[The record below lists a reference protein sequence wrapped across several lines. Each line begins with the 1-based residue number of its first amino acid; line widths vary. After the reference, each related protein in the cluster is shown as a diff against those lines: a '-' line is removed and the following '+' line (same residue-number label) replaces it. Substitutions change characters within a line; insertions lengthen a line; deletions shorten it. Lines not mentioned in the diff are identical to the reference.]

1 MPQRRTSTLPVSS
14 LPTGTLSCGRL
25 GTDISRADMSAWDDF
40 QTVCAGLEFVTNAS
54 NLSHDRFD
62 FRRGVFTL
70 GSLAFEHADLLGQT
84 VALGLQ
90 VFRAGLDG
98 LALGFQFAETG
109 LVQERLGVLRLA
121 RRARTLSRS
130 LRSRAMSSMLSTDL
144 KN

>member
-1 MPQRRTSTLPVSS
+1 MT
-14 LPTGTLSCGRL
+14 GRL
-25 GTDISRADMSAWDDF
+25 PRCLHPW
-40 QTVCAGLEFVTNAS
+40 QPCL
-54 NLSHDRFD
+54 
-62 FRRGVFTL
+62 
-70 GSLAFEHADLLGQT
+70 EHADLLGQT